1 MRAPVSWLRELVD
14 VDPAKTGVDIAAD
27 LVKVGLEEE
36 GLHGGD
42 IVGPLVVGRVLDKTD
57 EPQKNGKTIH
67 FCHVDVGNHGQ
78 RAAAGGDESVTQ
90 EIVCGAH
97 NFGPGDL
104 VVVVLPGATLPGGFA
119 ISARKTYGHMSNGMI
134 CSAAELG
141 LGEDHDGII
150 VLTEYFADSP
160 EVVARLQPGQD
171 AIELLGLAD
180 EVVEVNVTP
189 DRGYAFSLRGI
200 ARDLALATGAT
211 ASFRDPVGEQVQPPA
226 ANDAGFEVRLIDD
239 APIHGSN
246 GNVGCDRY
254 VARIVR
260 DVDTQAASP
269 SWMTTRLTQVG
280 MRPISLAVD
289 ITNYLMMLTG
299 QPLHAFDLDT
309 LSGAIEVRRARPGET
324 LKTLDDVTRTLHPQ
338 DLLITDGG
346 DLPLAIAGVMGGET
360 SEVGPT
366 TSNVLIE
373 AAHFDPIT
381 VARSSRRHKLS
392 TEASKRFERGVDP
405 AMTAKVAQLA
415 AQLLADLGGGTIDPG
430 VTDVDERVERDGFAF
445 DTALAWR
452 LVQPPEATGGQV
464 PDGLDHEAVVA
475 TLRDL
480 GCEVTEVAE
489 ATEVDR
495 RPADFGRVQVQPP
508 SWRPDLANGP
518 DLVEE
523 VARIRGYDRIPS
535 VLPIAPA
542 GRGLTRAQR
551 ALRLAGAVLAGLG
564 LTEVWSYPFVGA
576 EVFDKLG
583 HSAQDQRRTAVRLAN
598 PLSDEQPLLRTNI
611 LDTLLA
617 TLRLNV
623 NRGAR
628 DVAVFEHGLV
638 VRPQA
643 VSAEGVAKAP
653 IPPVGQLPDEA
664 TLAAITAAVP
674 RQPRHL
680 AIALS
685 GDADP
690 AGPWGAGRPFDA
702 TDAIGA
708 ATELARALGVE
719 LVVAADAHSP
729 FHPGRCA
736 ALSLPDGTLVGH
748 AGEVHPKVCAAFDLP
763 ARTCAAELDLDAII
777 AAAGDPVQVQTLST
791 LPVAHSDVALV
802 VDESVPA
809 ADVRDAL
816 RAGAGEALESL
827 RLFDVFRGE
836 QLGEGRKSLAYRM
849 TFRPRDK
856 TMTTAQVSELRD
868 AAVARANAATGA
880 IQRG

>member
-14 VDPAKTGVDIAAD
+14 VDPAKTGADIAAD

-42 IVGPLVVGRVLDKTD
+42 IVGPLVVGRVLDVTD

-67 FCHVDVGNHGQ
+67 FCHVDVGNTGQ
-78 RAAAGGDESVTQ
+78 RAAAGGDASVTQ

-97 NFGPGDL
+97 NFGAGDL
-104 VVVVLPGATLPGGFA
+104 VVVVLPGATLPGGFE

-134 CSAAELG
+134 CSALELG

-150 VLTEYFADSP
+150 VLSEYFADAP
-160 EVVARLQPGQD
+160 EIVAGLEPGQD

-189 DRGYAFSLRGI
+189 DRGYAFSMRGI
-200 ARDLALATGAT
+200 ARDLALSTGAT
-211 ASFRDPVGEQVQPPA
+211 DSFRDPVGEHVQAPA
-226 ANDAGFEVRLIDD
+226 PNDTGFEVRLVDD
-239 APIHGSN
+239 APIRDN
-246 GNVGCDRY
+246 AGCDRY

-260 DVDTQAASP
+260 GVDAQAASP
-269 SWMTTRLTQVG
+269 SWMQKRLTQVG

-289 ITNYLMMLTG
+289 ITNYLMLLTG

-324 LKTLDDVTRTLHPQ
+324 LKTLDDVTRTLDPQ

-346 DLPLAIAGVMGGET
+346 DVPLAIAGVMGGET
-360 SEVGPT
+360 SEVTPT

-415 AQLLADLGGGTIDPG
+415 AQLLAELGGGSIDAG
-430 VTDVDERVERDGFAF
+430 VTDVDERVAREGFAF
-445 DTALAWR
+445 DTGLAWR
-452 LVQPPEATGGQV
+452 LVQPPAATDGAV
-464 PDGLDHEAVVA
+464 PDGLDHAAVVGA
-475 TLRDL
+475 LRDL
-480 GCEVTEVAE
+480 GCEVTDDGA
-489 ATEVDR
+489 
-495 RPADFGRVQVQPP
+495 PGQGGFGRVQVHPP

-551 ALRLAGAVLAGLG
+551 ALRLTGAVLAGMG

-576 EVFDKLG
+576 DVFDTLG
-583 HSAQDQRRTAVRLAN
+583 HAADDPRRAALRLAN

-611 LDTLLA
+611 LDTLLS

-623 NRGAR
+623 SRGAR

-638 VRPQA
+638 VRP
-643 VSAEGVAKAP
+643 EPGGLAKAP
-653 IPPVGQLPDEA
+653 IPPVGQRPDDA
-664 TLAAITAAVP
+664 TLAQITHAVP

-680 AIALS
+680 AIALA
-685 GDADP
+685 GDAAP
-690 AGPWGAGRPFDA
+690 AGPWGSGRPFEA
-702 TDAIGA
+702 ADAIGL
-708 ATELARALGVE
+708 ATQLGYALGVE
-719 LVVAADAHSP
+719 ITVTAAAHSP

-748 AGEVHPKVCAAFDLP
+748 AGEVHPKVCAALDLP
-763 ARTCAAELDLDAII
+763 ARTCAAELDLDALI
-777 AAAGDPVQVQTLST
+777 AAGGEAVQVSTLST
-791 LPVAHSDVALV
+791 LPVANTDVALV
-802 VDESVPA
+802 VDEAVPA
-809 ADVRDAL
+809 AAVRAAL
-816 RAGAGEALESL
+816 VAGAGEALESV
-827 RLFDVFRGE
+827 RLFDVFHGE
-836 QLGEGRKSLAYRM
+836 QVGEGKKSLAYRL
-849 TFRPRDK
+849 TFRPRGK

-868 AAVARANAATGA
+868 SAVARAHEATGA
-880 IQRG
+880 VQRG

>member
-14 VDPAKTGVDIAAD
+14 VDPAKTGADIAAD

-42 IVGPLVVGRVLDKTD
+42 IVGPLVVGRVLDVTD

-67 FCHVDVGNHGQ
+67 FCHVDVGNTGQ
-78 RAAAGGDESVTQ
+78 RAAAGGDASVTQ

-97 NFGPGDL
+97 NFGAGDL
-104 VVVVLPGATLPGGFA
+104 VVVVLPGATLPGGFE

-134 CSAAELG
+134 CSALELG

-150 VLTEYFADSP
+150 VLSEYFADAP
-160 EVVARLQPGQD
+160 EIVAGLEPGQD

-189 DRGYAFSLRGI
+189 DRGYAFSMRGI
-200 ARDLALATGAT
+200 ARDLALSTGAT
-211 ASFRDPVGEQVQPPA
+211 DSFRDPVGEHVQAPA
-226 ANDAGFEVRLIDD
+226 PNDTGFEVRLVDD
-239 APIHGSN
+239 APIRDN
-246 GNVGCDRY
+246 AGCDRY

-260 DVDTQAASP
+260 GVDAQAASP
-269 SWMTTRLTQVG
+269 SWMQKRLTQVG

-289 ITNYLMMLTG
+289 ITNYLMLLTG

-324 LKTLDDVTRTLHPQ
+324 LKTLDDVTRTLDPQ

-346 DLPLAIAGVMGGET
+346 DVPLAIAGVMGGET
-360 SEVGPT
+360 SEVTPT

-415 AQLLADLGGGTIDPG
+415 AQLLAELGGGSIDAG
-430 VTDVDERVERDGFAF
+430 VTDVDERVAREEFAF
-445 DTALAWR
+445 DTGLAWR
-452 LVQPPEATGGQV
+452 LVQPPAATDGAV
-464 PDGLDHEAVVA
+464 PDGLDHAAVVGA
-475 TLRDL
+475 LRDL
-480 GCEVTEVAE
+480 GCEVTDDGA
-489 ATEVDR
+489 
-495 RPADFGRVQVQPP
+495 PGQGGFGRVQVHPP

-551 ALRLAGAVLAGLG
+551 ALRLTGAVLAGMG

-576 EVFDKLG
+576 DVFDTLG
-583 HSAQDQRRTAVRLAN
+583 HAADDPRRAALRLAN

-611 LDTLLA
+611 LDTLLS

-623 NRGAR
+623 SRGAR

-638 VRPQA
+638 VRP
-643 VSAEGVAKAP
+643 EPGGLAKAP
-653 IPPVGQLPDEA
+653 IPPVGQRPDDA
-664 TLAAITAAVP
+664 TLAQITHAVP

-680 AIALS
+680 AIALA
-685 GDADP
+685 GDAAP
-690 AGPWGAGRPFDA
+690 AGPWGSGRPFEA
-702 TDAIGA
+702 ADAIGL
-708 ATELARALGVE
+708 ATQLGYALGVE
-719 LVVAADAHSP
+719 ITVTAAAHSP

-748 AGEVHPKVCAAFDLP
+748 AGEVHPKVCAALDLP
-763 ARTCAAELDLDAII
+763 ARTCAAELDLDALI
-777 AAAGDPVQVQTLST
+777 AAGGEAVQVSTLST
-791 LPVAHSDVALV
+791 LPVANTDVALV
-802 VDESVPA
+802 VDEAVPA
-809 ADVRDAL
+809 AAVRAAL
-816 RAGAGEALESL
+816 VAGAGEALESV
-827 RLFDVFRGE
+827 RLFDVFHGE
-836 QLGEGRKSLAYRM
+836 QVGEGKKSLAYRL
-849 TFRPRDK
+849 TFRPRGK

-868 AAVARANAATGA
+868 SAVARAHEATGA
-880 IQRG
+880 VQRG

>member
-1 MRAPVSWLRELVD
+1 MRAPVSWLRELVE
-14 VDPAKTGVDIAAD
+14 VDPGRTGVDIAAD

-42 IVGPLVVGRVLDKTD
+42 IVGPLVVGRVLDVTD

-67 FCHVDVGNHGQ
+67 FCHVDVGNTGQ
-78 RAAAGGDESVTQ
+78 RAAAGGDPSVTQ

-150 VLTEYFADSP
+150 VLSEYFADSP
-160 EVVARLQPGQD
+160 EVVAGLEPGQD

-189 DRGYAFSLRGI
+189 DRGYAFSIRGI
-200 ARDLALATGAT
+200 ARDLALSTGAT
-211 ASFRDPVGEQVQPPA
+211 ASFRDPVGDEVQAPA
-226 ANDAGFEVRLIDD
+226 ANDAGFEVRLVDD
-239 APIHGSN
+239 APIR
-246 GNVGCDRY
+246 GNAGCDRY

-260 DVDTQAASP
+260 GVDARAASP
-269 SWMTTRLTQVG
+269 TWMQKRLTQVG

-289 ITNYLMMLTG
+289 ITNYLMLLTG

-324 LKTLDDVTRTLHPQ
+324 LKTLDDVTRTLDPQ

-346 DLPLAIAGVMGGET
+346 ELPLAIAGVMGGET
-360 SEVGPT
+360 SEVTPS

-415 AQLLADLGGGTIDPG
+415 AQLLVELGGGTIDAG
-430 VTDVDERVERDGFAF
+430 VTDVDERVAREGFAF
-445 DTALAWR
+445 DTGLAWR
-452 LVQPPEATGGQV
+452 LVQPPAATDGAV
-464 PDGLDHEAVVA
+464 PEGLDHAAVVGA
-475 TLRDL
+475 LRDL
-480 GCEVTEVAE
+480 GCEVTDEDA
-489 ATEVDR
+489 
-495 RPADFGRVQVQPP
+495 PAQGGFGRVQVQPP

-551 ALRLAGAVLAGLG
+551 ALRLSGAVLAGMG
-564 LTEVWSYPFVGA
+564 LVEVWSYPFVGA
-576 EVFDKLG
+576 DVFDTLG
-583 HSAQDQRRTAVRLAN
+583 HAAEDPRRAALRLAN

-611 LDTLLA
+611 LDTLLS

-623 NRGAR
+623 SRGAR

-638 VRPQA
+638 VRPGA
-643 VSAEGVAKAP
+643 GGLAKAP
-653 IPPVGQLPDEA
+653 IPAVGQRPDDA
-664 TLAAITAAVP
+664 TLAQITAAVP

-680 AIALS
+680 AIALA

-690 AGPWGAGRPFDA
+690 AGPWGSGRPFDA
-702 TDAIGA
+702 ADAIGL
-708 ATELARALGVE
+708 ATQLAHALGVE
-719 LVVAADAHSP
+719 LVVTADTHSP

-736 ALSLPDGTLVGH
+736 ALSLTDGTLVGH
-748 AGEVHPKVCAAFDLP
+748 AGEVHPKVCAALDLP
-763 ARTCAAELDLDAII
+763 ARTCAAELDLDALI
-777 AAAGDPVQVQTLST
+777 AAGGEAVQVETLST
-791 LPVAHSDVALV
+791 LPVANTDVALV

-809 ADVRDAL
+809 ADVRAAL
-816 RAGAGEALESL
+816 VAGAGETLESV
-827 RLFDVFRGE
+827 RLFDVFHGE
-836 QLGEGRKSLAYRM
+836 QVGAGKKSLAYRL
-849 TFRPRDK
+849 TFRPRGK

-868 AAVARANAATGA
+868 AAVARAHEATGA
-880 IQRG
+880 VQRG